1 MDRYEFPEYS
11 IKELL
16 KRDLYQI
23 PRYQRNYAWT
33 EEHIKQLIDDV
44 LDSAKDENDSPK
56 PYYIGTLVVYPRQMQ
71 SGTIAYEVID
81 GQQRLTTLTLLAS
94 YLTYPERSDT
104 ENSDYWYSDINLDF
118 KSRKRSTETLKAAH
132 NGSFHDN
139 GKKIKAFKNYTEEI
153 VDAYKI
159 IQRLVP
165 ERCNERKVEEEVF
178 SNYLFNYVKICRVDV
193 PEDTDLNH
201 YFEIMNNR
209 GEQLEKHEVL
219 KARLLNRLQPG
230 KDQLVFNKIWE
241 SCSSL
246 DRYIQY
252 GFSKSIR
259 KVLFGSSWKEFIP
272 QNADQLFDRL
282 FQSMEK
288 TERGAEQNGAINL
301 TGLISRSHRA
311 KYEKGNRRNHEE
323 EEEPERFSS
332 IINFQNFLPHVLS
345 IFLDDGN
352 VPLDDKQLLD
362 GFRQLEEQGAEQVK
376 RFGYALLKIRFLFD
390 QNIIKRD
397 ATEDEREWS
406 LKELHLSDQ
415 GNPSYRQTFSKQ
427 EENGDPQQRQIVL
440 LQSMFHVS
448 VPSRPYKYWLQGA
461 LRFLYLKNDFS
472 ATDFQEYLYR
482 LAQAFV
488 YNRFLSSST
497 PLDYDDIIFQNEG
510 TPVATDQIDTAK
522 TNYGQI
528 ENILVFNFID
538 YLLWLEKKDND
549 VKVRDF
555 VFTFRSSVEHYYPQN
570 PIDGH
575 PLKNVLAL
583 HSIGN
588 LCLISHSKNSM
599 LRHHLPKAKSEYYL
613 KQPYIDSI
621 VQYIMLSQAEDWST
635 NPVNSIENHNHM
647 VMELLKNNQ
656 P

>member
-1 MDRYEFPEYS
+1 MDRPQFPEYS
-11 IKELL
+11 IERLL
-16 KRDLYQI
+16 KHEQYQI

-44 LDSAKDENDSPK
+44 LDSAAAQSGSPK
-56 PYYIGTLVVYPRQMQ
+56 PYYIGTLVVYPHHKQ
-71 SGTIAYEVID
+71 SGITAYEVID

-94 YLTYPERSDT
+94 YLTYPERFNTTNGDH
-104 ENSDYWYSDINLDF
+104 WYSDINLDF
-118 KSRKRSTETLKAAH
+118 ESRKRSTETLKVAH

-139 GKKIKAFKNYTEEI
+139 GKKVKVFKHYTEEI
-153 VDAYKI
+153 VDAYEI
-159 IQRLVP
+159 IQRILP
-165 ERCNERKVEEEVF
+165 ERCNERKINEQEF
-178 SNYLFNYVKICRVDV
+178 ADYLFNHVKICRVDV
-193 PEDTDLNH
+193 PKDTDLNH

-219 KARLLNRLQPG
+219 KARLLNRLPAG

-252 GFSKSIR
+252 GFPKSIR
-259 KVLFGSSWKEFIP
+259 KDLFGFSWNVFKP
-272 QNADQLFDRL
+272 KNADQLFDRL
-282 FQSMEK
+282 FQSMEH
-288 TERGAEQNGAINL
+288 TEKGKDPGGAISL
-301 TGLISRSHRA
+301 TALISGFHSGKH
-311 KYEKGNRRNHEE
+311 EKENRGNQER

-345 IFLDDGN
+345 IFLNDGK

-362 GFRQLEEQGAEQVK
+362 SFRQLEEQGPEQIK

-390 QNIIKRD
+390 QNLIKRD

-415 GNPSYRQTFSKQ
+415 GNPSYRQTFSQQ
-427 EENGDPQQRQIVL
+427 EENGDLRQRQIVL

-448 VPSRPYKYWLQGA
+448 IPSRPYKYWLQA
-461 LRFLYLKNDFS
+461 TLRFLYTAEKITGETFKTALFK
-472 ATDFQEYLYR
+472 

-488 YNRFLSSST
+488 YNRFLSSS
-497 PLDYDDIIFQNEG
+497 PLDYEAIIFQNEG
-510 TPVATDQIDTAK
+510 TPMAATPIETAK
-522 TNYGQI
+522 TKYGQI

-538 YLLWLEKKDND
+538 YLLWLEQKDKD
-549 VKVRDF
+549 DKIRDF

-570 PIDGH
+570 PIDGN
-575 PLKNVLAL
+575 PLENVEAL
-583 HSIGN
+583 HSMGN
-588 LCLISHSKNSM
+588 LCLISHSKNSL

-621 VQYIMLSQAEDWST
+621 VQHIMLNQAEDWST
-635 NPVNSIENHNHM
+635 KPVYSIESHNQM
-647 VMELLKNNQ
+647 VMELLENNR